1 MENNVNGLFYQQESN
16 MFDMRKTGAR
26 ISQLR
31 RAASLTQAELAE
43 KLGISCQAV
52 SSWERGSN
60 MPDIGKLLDLARILN
75 TTVDALLSAQEP
87 AAPVPEKEE
96 APQAKS
102 AVIEESKE
110 EVAEPSQ
117 PEPAQAGPAQPE
129 AAQQTPPSVFN
140 QDWLNQLNKRMEQL
154 QQQMQEMEKLRAA
167 MAAMP
172 TVNIIHSAAK
182 AAQPARPARPAS
194 ASINQMAA
202 AMMNQE
208 QLDQLAAQAD
218 PDESEDLL
226 TSILPHL
233 SQAALDNLASRC
245 DPDSNEE
252 LLEEML
258 PFLSQGR

>member
-1 MENNVNGLFYQQESN
+1 MGNNVNGLFYPQASN

-43 KLGISCQAV
+43 KLGISYQAV

-102 AVIEESKE
+102 AVIEETKE

-117 PEPAQAGPAQPE
+117 PEPAQADPAQRE
-129 AAQQTPPSVFN
+129 SAQQTPPKRSFTVS
-140 QDWLNQLNKRMEQL
+140 LN
-154 QQQMQEMEKLRAA
+154 
-167 MAAMP
+167 
-172 TVNIIHSAAK
+172 SG
-182 AAQPARPARPAS
+182 
-194 ASINQMAA
+194 
-202 AMMNQE
+202 
-208 QLDQLAAQAD
+208 
-218 PDESEDLL
+218 
-226 TSILPHL
+226 
-233 SQAALDNLASRC
+233 
-245 DPDSNEE
+245 
-252 LLEEML
+252 
-258 PFLSQGR
+258 F